1 MDQFSDDDF
10 VPPTPKN
17 QRKLL
22 LLQEVSQNSK
32 LSTKATSK
40 NFKKPIQNAKRKKT
54 SGISP
59 DFKKFKD
66 KTKQVTLFNYLK
78 KDASSKEISID
89 HPAKVRLFTES
100 KSTDV
105 KNTAHV
111 LVNCLSE
118 TTSNL
123 STCASFSDPENELNN
138 GMFIEDDID
147 PKIKTITLSES
158 CSSSA
163 KISIVKCV
171 DFVKDSF
178 AVQQL
183 NTDSEFSMN
192 LNNLSNTPSTLKISE
207 IAETNTKNEFQN
219 NISEACLYSN
229 EICKDVENLKLHL
242 DERIK
247 CTDYSLSN
255 KVLLEVQEH
264 EKEANKVDVT
274 FNENNANVSDME
286 SSISW
291 INDFD
296 WKAYDNSMEKDVSV
310 SKDTSKSK
318 ISNFL
323 ENKLLFTVK
332 EICKNEMNEPKLIL
346 ETISGD
352 LKTCILKGFWTDSL
366 VNVGDSVHVLKEFE
380 NNQAVI
386 DNHSGFLVINPDFLL
401 SSTAIVSTLFCM
413 RKAALNHILPSW
425 SSGNDVMM
433 IGNLV
438 HDIFQQAVNNH
449 ASSKEEI
456 NTIFERVFM
465 KRENLISLSCQDT
478 IESELKEKVAEYIP
492 SITKWIEK
500 HCTFGKRIAV
510 DNLQVTS
517 VEGIEDNV
525 WSPKYGVKGKIDM
538 TVKTFFRKKQ
548 ISKILPLELKT
559 GRATYSAEHIGQINL
574 YILMLEENSK
584 ELSEGLL
591 LYLRDI
597 ANMKLVS
604 VNHNSLRGLIQLRN
618 ELAFYTSRWI
628 SRSSTQ
634 IDDIE
639 NCHLPK
645 PLNNKKFCGKCPY
658 LLPCTVYQRA
668 LSEDKDL
675 EVDHAMKSLITPTT
689 SHLKHSHLQYFVHWS
704 NLLLIESS
712 NVAITNA
719 FWTEESTSREKKG
732 MCLSWLSL
740 DKNAK
745 QNKEIN
751 ETFSATFCRSAKSP
765 ITSSLASVGLKT
777 GDYIAVSKQGSI
789 DEVAITMG
797 YIVKIL
803 EESVT
808 IISDRDFSKVSKY
821 EDYIF
826 RIDKQISNSATAC
839 IRNNLMCLM
848 NNDSEALELRK
859 FVIDKHPPSLQNL
872 FPKM

>member
-89 HPAKVRLFTES
+89 HPAKVRLFAES

-147 PKIKTITLSES
+147 PKIKTLTLSES

-192 LNNLSNTPSTLKISE
+192 LNNLSNTPSALKISE

-264 EKEANKVDVT
+264 EKEANKVGVT

-296 WKAYDNSMEKDVSV
+296 WKAYDNSIEKDVSV

-318 ISNFL
+318 IS
-323 ENKLLFTVK
+323 K
-332 EICKNEMNEPKLIL
+332 
-346 ETISGD
+346 
-352 LKTCILKGFWTDSL
+352 
-366 VNVGDSVHVLKEFE
+366 
-380 NNQAVI
+380 
-386 DNHSGFLVINPDFLL
+386 
-401 SSTAIVSTLFCM
+401 
-413 RKAALNHILPSW
+413 
-425 SSGNDVMM
+425 
-433 IGNLV
+433 
-438 HDIFQQAVNNH
+438 
-449 ASSKEEI
+449 
-456 NTIFERVFM
+456 
-465 KRENLISLSCQDT
+465 
-478 IESELKEKVAEYIP
+478 
-492 SITKWIEK
+492 
-500 HCTFGKRIAV
+500 
-510 DNLQVTS
+510 
-517 VEGIEDNV
+517 
-525 WSPKYGVKGKIDM
+525 
-538 TVKTFFRKKQ
+538 
-548 ISKILPLELKT
+548 
-559 GRATYSAEHIGQINL
+559 
-574 YILMLEENSK
+574 
-584 ELSEGLL
+584 
-591 LYLRDI
+591 
-597 ANMKLVS
+597 
-604 VNHNSLRGLIQLRN
+604 
-618 ELAFYTSRWI
+618 
-628 SRSSTQ
+628 
-634 IDDIE
+634 
-639 NCHLPK
+639 
-645 PLNNKKFCGKCPY
+645 
-658 LLPCTVYQRA
+658 
-668 LSEDKDL
+668 
-675 EVDHAMKSLITPTT
+675 
-689 SHLKHSHLQYFVHWS
+689 
-704 NLLLIESS
+704 
-712 NVAITNA
+712 
-719 FWTEESTSREKKG
+719 
-732 MCLSWLSL
+732 
-740 DKNAK
+740 
-745 QNKEIN
+745 
-751 ETFSATFCRSAKSP
+751 
-765 ITSSLASVGLKT
+765 
-777 GDYIAVSKQGSI
+777 
-789 DEVAITMG
+789 
-797 YIVKIL
+797 
-803 EESVT
+803 
-808 IISDRDFSKVSKY
+808 
-821 EDYIF
+821 
-826 RIDKQISNSATAC
+826 
-839 IRNNLMCLM
+839 
-848 NNDSEALELRK
+848 
-859 FVIDKHPPSLQNL
+859 
-872 FPKM
+872 